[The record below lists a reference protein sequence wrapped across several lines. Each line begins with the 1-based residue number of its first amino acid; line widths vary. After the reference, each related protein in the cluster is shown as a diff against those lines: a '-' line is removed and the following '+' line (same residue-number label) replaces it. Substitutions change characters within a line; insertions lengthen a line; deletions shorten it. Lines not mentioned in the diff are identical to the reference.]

1 MVGSFGRCDM
11 SQTLVQVH
19 FVKGLINHRLR
30 FGTPQS
36 LSKLDKYRSIAVF
49 NSGAIFGYIRWRAN
63 AFGTQDWCVYVL
75 KAQTEGYISEVIGVS
90 PAVKIL
96 LFAQGKP
103 AAKRCLSALDALE
116 IEAGGSLSNVPESYW
131 SSFNNAVLLR
141 KTPRKLPRNINISG
155 AVHAR

>member
-1 MVGSFGRCDM
+1 M
-11 SQTLVQVH
+11 SQTLVQLH

-36 LSKLDKYRSIAVF
+36 ITKLDKYRSIAVF
-49 NSGAIFGYIRWRAN
+49 KSGSVFGYIRWRAN
-63 AFGTQDWCVYVL
+63 EFGTQDWRVYVL
-75 KAQTEGYISEVIGVS
+75 KVQTDGYISEVIGVS
-90 PAVKIL
+90 PAVKVL
-96 LFAQGKP
+96 LTAQGKP

-131 SSFNNAVLLR
+131 ASFCNAVLLR
-141 KTPRKLPRNINISG
+141 KTPRKLPRNVKNYG